1 MDPVSDVPGLFE
13 LQQSVSA
20 GDPSIRIAIIDGP
33 ADLTHSSLQHS
44 RITSDVPIATS
55 VRSEHGTHVASVIA
69 GAPGSTVSG
78 IAPNCH
84 AIVYPVYH
92 EDESGALE
100 PTSAAA
106 LALAINRALADGADI
121 ITISSG
127 QQAETGQAQ
136 HILADAV
143 RSCSRAGKLIVAA
156 AGNDGC
162 RCLHVPAALNSVL
175 AVGACDLD
183 GQPLPFSNFGDV
195 YFENGILAPGKD
207 VKGASV
213 QQSVVLRSGTSFA
226 TPIITG
232 VVALLLSLMRQRGQE
247 ADPHAVRAAL
257 LASALPCAV
266 GARPGED
273 RCLAGRLNIAGAIK
287 ALLGSAADT
296 DHVMSPSQARSP
308 PAMLDS
314 RQGSYRA
321 NCPRPSST
329 SGVTGDLIMA
339 DLSTRTASAPRVFG
353 PDGIPVASAMAV
365 NPSEAPS
372 VQPQAASPA
381 GTAPPAVADTPMIAA
396 PPASAVMPAGAAI
409 WVPMSMPGAA
419 APAWGGGLPAANA
432 VMPSALMPQTMVP
445 QAMPQAIAPAPMMY
459 PAALHADSASIVRP
473 SAADCGCNA
482 IRPSQVPETDAQGE
496 KVFAIGRLYYDFGT
510 EARLDYFVYSIAAWR
525 DSLVDRGNPE
535 FGPDRDKAGD
545 IAAPYNPEVMVR
557 FLLNLAPGESVSPAA
572 LDNMP
577 NANALSWTLTVDSVP
592 IYALDPHGVYGAPIF
607 DMYVTAL
614 WFQEVSKDP
623 PAAFASM
630 VRGKESV
637 QAATA
642 GEFPPPGRVTRM
654 SQAGHV
660 TGTTHLMN
668 GTTVPTLVPVWRGTY
683 FWNLY
688 DLLGPDNTNWP
699 AGAQG
704 FLERIYNEFR
714 NVGVSPQDRALNY
727 SAMNALRTKTIFAEM
742 AREKMRLDSVEV
754 DASST
759 CRPESQCLDI
769 TYRFFSPTEVL
780 TRAREVFQ
788 YTIDV
793 SDVVPVP
800 VGKLRRWQV
809 A

>member
-33 ADLTHSSLQHS
+33 ADLTHSSLRNS
-44 RITSDVPIATS
+44 RIVSDIAIATS
-55 VRSEHGTHVASVIA
+55 VRSEHGTHVASVIS
-69 GAPGSTVSG
+69 GTPGSAVSG
-78 IAPNCH
+78 IAPNCP
-84 AIVYPVYH
+84 AIVYPVYR
-92 EDESGALE
+92 EDESGGLE
-100 PTSAAA
+100 PTSQAA

-121 ITISSG
+121 INISSG
-127 QQAETGQAQ
+127 QQTETGQAQ

-143 RSCSRAGKLIVAA
+143 RSCCRAGKLIVAA

-162 RCLHVPAALNSVL
+162 RCLHVPAALDSVL

-213 QQSVVLRSGTSFA
+213 QQSVVFRSGTSFA

-266 GARPGED
+266 GARPDED

-287 ALLGSAADT
+287 ALFGDPAGT
-296 DHVMSPSQARSP
+296 DHVMSLSQARAP
-308 PAMLDS
+308 PAMLGS
-314 RQGSYRA
+314 TQGSYRA
-321 NCPRPSST
+321 NGPRPSST
-329 SGVTGDLIMA
+329 SRVTGDGIMA

-353 PDGIPVASAMAV
+353 PDGNPVASAMAV

-372 VQPQAASPA
+372 VQLQAASPA
-381 GTAPPAVADTPMIAA
+381 GTASPAVADTPMIAA
-396 PPASAVMPAGAAI
+396 PLAPAVMPAGAAI

-419 APAWGGGLPAANA
+419 APAWGGLPSANA
-432 VMPSALMPQTMVP
+432 VMPSALVP
-445 QAMPQAIAPAPMMY
+445 QPMPPAIAPASTMAPT
-459 PAALHADSASIVRP
+459 ALRADSGSTVRP

-482 IRPSQVPETDAQGE
+482 IRPSQVPEVDAQGE
-496 KVFAIGRLYYDFGT
+496 KVFAIGRLFYDFGT

-525 DSLVDRGNPE
+525 DSLGHRGNPE
-535 FGPDRDKAGD
+535 FGSDRDKAGD
-545 IAAPYNPEVMVR
+545 IAAPYNPEIMAR
-557 FLLNLAPGESVSPAA
+557 FLLNLAPGEEISPFPT
-572 LDNMP
+572 DNMP

-592 IYALDPHGVYGAPIF
+592 IYALDPHGVYGSPIF
-607 DMYVTAL
+607 DTYVTAL
-614 WFQEVSKDP
+614 WFQEVAKDP
-623 PAAFASM
+623 PAAFSTL
-630 VRGKESV
+630 VRGKESMQPV
-637 QAATA
+637 AAPA
-642 GEFPPPGRVTRM
+642 APGEFPPPGKVTRM
-654 SQAGHV
+654 SQAGYV

-688 DLLGPDNTNWP
+688 DLLGPDSANWP

-727 SAMNALRTKTIFAEM
+727 SAMNALRTKMIFSEM
-742 AREKMRLDSVEV
+742 ARDKMRLDSVEV
-754 DASST
+754 DASSI

-793 SDVVPVP
+793 SDIVPVP

>member
-13 LQQSVSA
+13 LQQSASA

-33 ADLTHSSLQHS
+33 ADLTHPSLRNS
-44 RITSDVPIATS
+44 RIASDVKTATS
-55 VRSEHGTHVASVIA
+55 VRSEHGTHVASVIS
-69 GAPGSTVSG
+69 GAPGSAVAG
-78 IAPNCH
+78 IAPNCP
-84 AIVYPVYH
+84 AIVYPVYR
-92 EDESGALE
+92 EDESGGLE
-100 PTSAAA
+100 PTSQAA

-121 ITISSG
+121 INISSG
-127 QQAETGQAQ
+127 QQTETGRAQ
-136 HILADAV
+136 RILADAV

-162 RCLHVPAALNSVL
+162 RCLHVPAALDSVL

-195 YFENGILAPGKD
+195 YFENGILALGKD

-226 TPIITG
+226 TPIVTG

-257 LASALPCAV
+257 LASALPCAPD
-266 GARPGED
+266 ARPGED
-273 RCLAGRLNIAGAIK
+273 RCLAGRLNIPGAIK
-287 ALLGSAADT
+287 ALLGDAAGT
-296 DHVMSPSQARSP
+296 VMSLSQARAP
-308 PAMLDS
+308 PAMFDS

-321 NCPRPSST
+321 IGPRLFST
-329 SGVTGDLIMA
+329 SRVTGEGIMA

-353 PDGIPVASAMAV
+353 PDGNPVATATAV
-365 NPSEAPS
+365 NPSEASS
-372 VQPQAASPA
+372 VQPQAAPPA
-381 GTAPPAVADTPMIAA
+381 GTASPAVAAPPMISA
-396 PPASAVMPAGAAI
+396 PPVSAVMPAGGGTI
-409 WVPMSMPGAA
+409 WVPMSM
-419 APAWGGGLPAANA
+419 PAANA
-432 VMPSALMPQTMVP
+432 VMPSSLMPHMMVP
-445 QAMPQAIAPAPMMY
+445 QAAMPQVIAPASMMH
-459 PAALHADSASIVRP
+459 PSALHADSPSIVRP
-473 SAADCGCNA
+473 GAADCGCNA
-482 IRPSQVPETDAQGE
+482 IRPSQVPETDAIGE

-525 DSLVDRGNPE
+525 DSLGGRGTDDA

-545 IAAPYNPEVMVR
+545 IAAPYNPEIMVR
-557 FLLNLAPGESVSPAA
+557 FLLNLAPGEAISPAA

-607 DMYVTAL
+607 DTYVTAL
-614 WFQEVSKDP
+614 WYQEVAKDP
-623 PAAFASM
+623 PAAFNAL
-630 VRGKESV
+630 VRGKDSV
-637 QAATA
+637 QQAAA
-642 GEFPPPGRVTRM
+642 PAAGGEFPPPGRVTRM

-688 DLLGPDNTNWP
+688 DLLGPDSANWP

-727 SAMNALRTKTIFAEM
+727 SAMNALRTKMIFAEM

-754 DASST
+754 DASSI
-759 CRPESQCLDI
+759 CRPESHCLDI